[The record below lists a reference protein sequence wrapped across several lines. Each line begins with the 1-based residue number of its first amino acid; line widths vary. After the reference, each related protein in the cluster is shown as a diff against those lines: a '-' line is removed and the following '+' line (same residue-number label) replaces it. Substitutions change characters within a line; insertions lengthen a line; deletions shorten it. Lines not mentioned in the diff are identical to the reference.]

1 MIAMPKILAQSS
13 LGARFSNGVF
23 WAIVGTAISQSIGLI
38 ASIISAR
45 ILGKVQFGEFGII
58 QSTIGMYGV
67 FAGLWLGVGATKF
80 IAELKHDSPNRA
92 GHIIG
97 LSFIIAV
104 VSSLVVSLTIIFFSS
119 YITRSVLNAPHLET
133 ELRFVAGIIVLNV
146 MDGVQVGALSGFEA
160 FRAIARTGVIRSIVA
175 FPVTVLLLWLWGLN
189 GAILSLAVIGVLNL
203 WINHR
208 ALKSECKRFNVVV
221 SYKGT
226 TSELRPFLSFST
238 PALLGSVLGAP
249 VLWIANA
256 LLVNQPNGY
265 AEMGVYSIANTWKT
279 AVMFIPRK
287 FISVALPMMSAEVNK
302 DATDSKY
309 DAVFN
314 YTQSFSILVVVPLVT
329 FLICASHLIVKMYGE
344 KFADAHVVL
353 IGVLLAT
360 GISAL
365 GSGIGP
371 AVQASGKMWFGLFTN
386 ILWSGTF
393 LLFTWL
399 FVPYWGAK
407 ALVFGMALAYS
418 VNVIYTI
425 FAMRRELPKGVMTRV
440 VGSIILFCLVTIPA
454 IYMDELYLNL
464 VMLPLTVVTSILA
477 FFFLISPSIR
487 DKFIQF
493 YNIRMARKA

>member
-1 MIAMPKILAQSS
+1 
-13 LGARFSNGVF
+13 
-23 WAIVGTAISQSIGLI
+23 
-38 ASIISAR
+38 
-45 ILGKVQFGEFGII
+45 
-58 QSTIGMYGV
+58 
-67 FAGLWLGVGATKF
+67 
-80 IAELKHDSPNRA
+80 
-92 GHIIG
+92 
-97 LSFIIAV
+97 
-104 VSSLVVSLTIIFFSS
+104 
-119 YITRSVLNAPHLET
+119 
-133 ELRFVAGIIVLNV
+133 
-146 MDGVQVGALSGFEA
+146 
-160 FRAIARTGVIRSIVA
+160 
-175 FPVTVLLLWLWGLN
+175 
-189 GAILSLAVIGVLNL
+189 
-203 WINHR
+203 
-208 ALKSECKRFNVVV
+208 
-221 SYKGT
+221 
-226 TSELRPFLSFST
+226 
-238 PALLGSVLGAP
+238 
-249 VLWIANA
+249 
-256 LLVNQPNGY
+256 
-265 AEMGVYSIANTWKT
+265 MGVYSIANTWKT